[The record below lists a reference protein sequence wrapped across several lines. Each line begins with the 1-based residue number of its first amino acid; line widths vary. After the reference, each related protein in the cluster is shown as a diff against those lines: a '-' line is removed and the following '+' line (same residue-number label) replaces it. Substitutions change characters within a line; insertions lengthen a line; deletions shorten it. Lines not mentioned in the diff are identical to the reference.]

1 MHPKRIERPFALTVL
16 EKTVSLK
23 HLDQDEHQIPR
34 NRIFGMYAPGSSRR
48 AVGEVTDNPTLQAF
62 VRSAGDRR
70 AVYLGNT
77 IAVTVTFRLS
87 PGLSVTGFVWEQA
100 PSIVRK
106 DDNGRV
112 DPLRVA
118 DPRRN
123 RAAILLVARPSR
135 SRPTI
140 DGAMN
145 SRGTP
150 SATVF

>member
-1 MHPKRIERPFALTVL
+1 MPSFRFDRD
-16 EKTVSLK
+16 S
-23 HLDQDEHQIPR
+23 
-34 NRIFGMYAPGSSRR
+34 GS
-48 AVGEVTDNPTLQAF
+48 N
-62 VRSAGDRR
+62 
-70 AVYLGNT
+70 
-77 IAVTVTFRLS
+77 
-87 PGLSVTGFVWEQA
+87 WEQA

-106 DDNGRV
+106 DDNWRV

-118 DPRRN
+118 DPRRK

-150 SATVF
+150 SRPKSNEVHRFACFVNAHSELVEEWSGPKRKVAFQVFGVWSVTRHGAAKVPGAGLCGIPACRAQQAS